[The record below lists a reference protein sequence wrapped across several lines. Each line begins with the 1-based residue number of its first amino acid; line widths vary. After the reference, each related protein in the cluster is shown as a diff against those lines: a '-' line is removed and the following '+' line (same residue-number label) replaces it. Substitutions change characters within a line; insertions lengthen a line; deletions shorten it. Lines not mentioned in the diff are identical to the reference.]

1 MPISIYDAS
10 VPVFIRNLENLSA
23 ILKAGEAYA
32 REKGVDLVEARLIE
46 DMDPL
51 RSQIQRASDSAK
63 GAGARL
69 TGTEIPGFP
78 DEEKTFP
85 DLQERIAKTVAYLK
99 GLDPKAFEGGE
110 TRTVTLNTRRIAY
123 EMPGQEYFLR
133 FALPNFYFHV
143 TTAYA
148 ILRSRGVQIGKMDYI
163 GDLGPSKKGD

>member
-10 VPVFIRNLENLSA
+10 VPVFIRGLENLSA
-23 ILKAGEAYA
+23 FLKTGDDFGTEN
-32 REKGVDLVEARLIE
+32 LVETRLIA

-85 DLQERIAKTVAYLK
+85 DLQERISKTVAYLK
-99 GLDPKAFEGGE
+99 SLDPKAFEGGE
-110 TRTVTLNTRRIAY
+110 TRDVTINTRRAAVT
-123 EMPGQEYFLR
+123 MSGQDYLFK

-143 TTAYA
+143 TTAYD

-163 GDLGPSKKGD
+163 GDLEASKKGA